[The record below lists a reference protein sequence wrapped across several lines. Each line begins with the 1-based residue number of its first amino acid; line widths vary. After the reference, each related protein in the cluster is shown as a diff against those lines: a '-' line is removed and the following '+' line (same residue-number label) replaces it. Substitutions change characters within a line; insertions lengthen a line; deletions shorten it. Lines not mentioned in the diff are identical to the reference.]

1 MHDWHIRKELKIMK
15 KEFTAWDTFIIGLNM
30 FVLGMW
36 LVHITNGSSDG
47 VGTSRYV
54 SELVVVLFKIS
65 EWFMVVWMIG
75 LFGMATYTYMKNRK
89 VRYDSDSEC
98 QEDDVIILVVRDSNG
113 NMLLLGNKFKDVIR
127 NGNGIFIM
135 DG

>member
-1 MHDWHIRKELKIMK
+1 MVHGGLDDW
-15 KEFTAWDTFIIGLNM
+15 FI
-30 FVLGMW
+30 W
-36 LVHITNGSSDG
+36 NGDIYIYEESQG
-47 VGTSRYV
+47 
-54 SELVVVLFKIS
+54 
-65 EWFMVVWMIG
+65 W
-75 LFGMATYTYMKNRK
+75 
-89 VRYDSDSEC
+89 YDSDSEL

>member
-1 MHDWHIRKELKIMK
+1 MLDWHIRKELKIMK

-89 VRYDSDSEC
+89 AGMT
-98 QEDDVIILVVRDSNG
+98 VIQSFKKMTLLY
-113 NMLLLGNKFKDVIR
+113 LLLEIPM
-127 NGNGIFIM
+127 GICYYWAINLRM
-135 DG
+135 